1 MKQETTPKENPYN
14 NEVAF
19 KDLLKM
25 MGRKDLITASFVL
38 DRYGY
43 ESFEV
48 ESRVMDKF
56 IIQLSNELFG
66 WIFKYLL
73 FGNVE
78 EPTPSPTAED
88 LIISSDKDT
97 NEFSTDILRSF
108 IKDPKERP
116 HMHIV
121 PEVIDKPD
129 RLTVTFAYPYGVIV
143 FKVTRTQE
151 MGDFLETQGF

>member
-1 MKQETTPKENPYN
+1 MDLKTAPKENLYN
-14 NEVAF
+14 NEGAF
-19 KDLLKM
+19 RALLKM
-25 MGRKDLITASFVL
+25 MRRKDLITASFVL

-48 ESRVMDKF
+48 ERKVMDKF

-73 FGNVE
+73 FGDIE
-78 EPTPSPTAED
+78 EPIPSPTKG

-129 RLTVTFAYPYGVIV
+129 RLTVTFAYPYGIVV
-143 FKVTRTQE
+143 FKVTRSQE
-151 MGDFLETQGF
+151 MRDFLESQGF

>member
-1 MKQETTPKENPYN
+1 MNQETLHQENPYN

-25 MGRKDLITASFVL
+25 MRRKDLITASFVL

-48 ESRVMDKF
+48 ESKVMDRF
-56 IIQLSNELFG
+56 IIQLSNDLFG

-73 FGNVE
+73 FGE
-78 EPTPSPTAED
+78 IDEPIPSPTEE

-108 IKDPKERP
+108 IKDPQRAS
-116 HMHIV
+116 
-121 PEVIDKPD
+121 
-129 RLTVTFAYPYGVIV
+129 AYAHCS
-143 FKVTRTQE
+143 
-151 MGDFLETQGF
+151 

>member
-1 MKQETTPKENPYN
+1 MDQKTAPKENLYN

-19 KDLLKM
+19 RDLLKM
-25 MGRKDLITASFVL
+25 MRRKDLITASFVL

-48 ESRVMDKF
+48 ESKVMDKF

-73 FGNVE
+73 FGDIE
-78 EPTPSPTAED
+78 EPIPSPTKG
-88 LIISSDKDT
+88 LIISPDKDT

-129 RLTVTFAYPYGVIV
+129 RLTVTFAYPYGIVV
-143 FKVTRTQE
+143 FKVTRSQE
-151 MGDFLETQGF
+151 MRDFLESQGF

>member
-1 MKQETTPKENPYN
+1 
-14 NEVAF
+14 
-19 KDLLKM
+19 
-25 MGRKDLITASFVL
+25 
-38 DRYGY
+38 
-43 ESFEV
+43 
-48 ESRVMDKF
+48 MDKF

-78 EPTPSPTAED
+78 EPTPSPTED

>member
-78 EPTPSPTAED
+78 EPTPSPTED

>member
-1 MKQETTPKENPYN
+1 
-14 NEVAF
+14 
-19 KDLLKM
+19 M